1 MAEQRNTNNITLAN
15 MQDATPEGKY
25 HTTVFPNL
33 TENTQFGK
41 HTRTLDL
48 SILDFQ

>member
-25 HTTVFPNL
+25 RTMVFPNL
-33 TENTQFGK
+33 PKIHNLVNT
-41 HTRTLDL
+41 HDVH
-48 SILDFQ
+48 